1 MTPLQRYQSD
11 IQKNRIKKDD
21 KQWQAVQC
29 TQRLYSELDISEQ
42 KKTNLLENIFRKNK
56 EPVKGLYLWAGQ
68 EEVKHIWL
76 IAFMS
81 AYQEI

>member
-42 KKTNLLENIFRKNK
+42 KKNKPLRKYF
-56 EPVKGLYLWAGQ
+56 P
-68 EEVKHIWL
+68 
-76 IAFMS
+76 
-81 AYQEI
+81 